1 MKRILH
7 QLATSCIF
15 LLCLLLF
22 GCSVGS
28 HTDSRNPL
36 HVSNQANQDF
46 SIWIVTMEEH
56 QVPVTYSY
64 DPSRGTEIL
73 TIQTPVGLLKD
84 YRLTAD
90 ADFTLPVSVSDLK
103 VPLYLCLKDSFGH
116 YFFYALDELSEPQSY
131 FKVTLQLEDELP
143 VFAIDW
149 GDGALQMVYPALSS
163 NKQYQEYVRWS
174 NWGVVSYDDISD
186 ADFWLTK
193 TGYTSQKWLRV
204 YGSADSSRYTSEAQ
218 ASSHMV
224 RISFPV
230 WNLVNGQKIA
240 STASLWIHA
249 SLADD
254 VVNIFTEI
262 FNDPEQFPIN
272 SVGGYNW
279 RGDFSSSQH
288 KDGLAIDINPTENY
302 EIRNGT
308 IISGSFWDP
317 SSSPYSISEESSVV
331 RIFRKYGWSWGGNA
345 WAGYTEPADEGHHDY
360 MHFSYLGT

>member
-1 MKRILH
+1 MKRIH
-7 QLATSCIF
+7 RQLATSCML

-22 GCSVGS
+22 GCSVVSSG
-28 HTDSRNPL
+28 DSENLLRI
-36 HVSNQANQDF
+36 SNQAKQDF
-46 SIWIVTMEEH
+46 SIWIVTMEER
-56 QVPVTYSY
+56 QIPVTIAY
-64 DPSRGTEIL
+64 DPSRGTEIW
-73 TIQTPVGLLKD
+73 TIQRPIGLLKD

-90 ADFTLPVSVSDLK
+90 ADLTLSVSVSDLK
-103 VPLYLCLKDSFGH
+103 VPLYLCLKDSSGS
-116 YFFYALDELSEPQSY
+116 YFFYTLDELPEPQGY
-131 FKVTLQLEDELP
+131 FEVTLQQEDALP
-143 VFAIDW
+143 VFAINW
-149 GDGALQMVYPALSS
+149 GDGVLQMIYPALSG
-163 NKQYQEYVRWS
+163 NDQYREYVRWS
-174 NWGVVSYDDISD
+174 NWGVVSYEDMSD

-193 TGYTSQKWLRV
+193 TGYTSQKWLRI
-204 YGSADSSRYTSEAQ
+204 YGSADPSRYTSESQ

-224 RISFPV
+224 KISFPV

-240 STASLWIHA
+240 SAASLWIHA
-249 SLADD
+249 SIADD

-279 RGDFSSSQH
+279 RGNSSSSQH
-288 KDGLAIDINPTENY
+288 KDGIAIDINPVENY
-302 EIRNGT
+302 EILSGT

-345 WAGYTEPADEGHHDY
+345 WAGFTEPANEGHHDY